1 MKDASH
7 FDRVGGEAIV
17 HGVRES
23 GEQHPA
29 SVAVDRW
36 ASLGGLPKQG
46 EGGRQRGFEVVA
58 KAGAL
63 FFLPR
68 EGRVDISGGEGS
80 KPDVARHD

>member
-1 MKDASH
+1 MKDAAY

-17 HGVRES
+17 DGVGES
-23 GEQHPA
+23 GEQQA
-29 SVAVDRW
+29 ANVAVDGW
-36 ASLGGLPKQG
+36 AGLGGLPKQG

-58 KAGAL
+58 KAGAS
-63 FFLPR
+63 FFVPR